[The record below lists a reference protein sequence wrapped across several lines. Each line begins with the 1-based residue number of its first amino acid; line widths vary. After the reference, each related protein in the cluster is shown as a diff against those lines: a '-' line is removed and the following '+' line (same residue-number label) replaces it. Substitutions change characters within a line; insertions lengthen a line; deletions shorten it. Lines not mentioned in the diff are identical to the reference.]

1 MLFGFLVQPGLVT
14 GLAFW
19 LDILIPPLL
28 TKRSVFGILI
38 RAPVPEEQGVKV
50 NLFCQKLKKSNF
62 SISSMFFYLIWKF
75 FVSNVGYSAMP
86 NAMLHIRKLS
96 DIIFYTFCCSLQ
108 KTLWMGR
115 RHKKMRPGPS
125 DLRICVRHTRKS
137 HVRPRNYQKLINQ
150 SFFKLSANYW
160 YWI

>member
-1 MLFGFLVQPGLVT
+1 MSEQLFLCHNFFKCFLALLGTTGASYRVT
-14 GLAFW
+14 FW

-62 SISSMFFYLIWKF
+62 SISYMFFYPIWKF

-96 DIIFYTFCCSLQ
+96 DLIFYTFCCSLQ

-115 RHKKMRPGPS
+115 RHKKMSRGPFN
-125 DLRICVRHTRKS
+125 LRSCVWHTQKPY
-137 HVRPRNYQKLINQ
+137 VRPKNYQNLI
-150 SFFKLSANYW
+150 
-160 YWI
+160 